1 MMRAHL
7 TVTTQAAEKIYRARS
22 LEPARIA
29 SRLRL
34 ASGCELHWL
43 PQETILFDRARLQR
57 SLEVEMVG
65 SARLLAVESLVLG
78 RAAHG
83 EQLKQ
88 GSFEDRW
95 HIRRDGRLVW
105 ADRFLLAG
113 DIAGLGARRAT
124 LDGAGALAT
133 VLLVCPNSGRWLEP
147 VRAWLSGLTIRAGVT
162 RRGAVLVVRLLAP
175 TGDALRGVVAGL
187 LVRWRSELA
196 GEPAPR
202 SRASGEPEASCHMP
216 ACPRSAHGV
225 TGRQATG
232 LGRGEGNGSIA
243 TRRAIGRTGGG
254 GHDLA
259 SRLLPAAR
267 GIWEEEC
274 S

>member
-1 MMRAHL
+1 MSLGVRWDGERTRLTELAEAGCGRVRLPRARRAEAVLINTAGGLTDGDRLEQAIAVCDGAHL

-22 LEPARIA
+22 LEPATIA

-105 ADRFLLAG
+105 VDRFRLAG

-133 VLLVCPNSGRWLEP
+133 VLLVDPDSGRWLEP
-147 VRAWLSGLTIRAGVT
+147 VRAWLSGVAIRAGVT

-196 GEPAPR
+196 GEPTPLPR
-202 SRASGEPEASCHMP
+202 VW
-216 ACPRSAHGV
+216 RS
-225 TGRQATG
+225 
-232 LGRGEGNGSIA
+232 
-243 TRRAIGRTGGG
+243 
-254 GHDLA
+254 
-259 SRLLPAAR
+259 
-267 GIWEEEC
+267 
-274 S
+274 